1 MLLEVSVDFKMKV
14 KLSKEQ
20 VFEGIGVNTGK
31 ITLQE
36 LLPAKEEIYNQLN
49 FIIAS
54 FRSSLIN
61 RHKHV
66 ADAFLL

>member
-54 FRSSLIN
+54 FSSSLIN

-66 ADAFLL
+66 ADSFLL